1 MKYDMLSL
9 GPARM
14 DVFIKLPDDQIEE
27 TCSIDRKRCMI
38 SLAFGEKIPIQS
50 IDFAVGGNTGN
61 NAVGLTRLGRK
72 VAMAG
77 TMGDAWTDKQAM
89 EMLSAEG
96 VETKYVCFAEG
107 KAGFGVVL
115 NYAEERTILSYYPKA
130 ECSFPAEPDLEAGWL
145 YLTTAGEEYVDFY
158 KQAVEAAEKWGAK
171 IAFNPGSRQIKSGLE
186 KIRFVMEKTEIL
198 FVNKEEAHALL
209 MQGSMSNDQY
219 PITNIKGLLDGLK
232 KIGPKLVIITD
243 GPDGTY
249 LYDGQKFWH
258 MPIVDAPVVERTGA
272 GDAFGSG
279 FLAAIMH
286 GESYE
291 EALRW
296 GTVNSAS
303 VLGFIGPQA
312 GLLNQQQMQ
321 EWLEKSKEVQPV
333 ET

>member
-1 MKYDMLSL
+1 MRYDMLSL

-14 DVFIKLPDDQIEE
+14 DVFIKLPEDQIEE

-38 SLAFGEKIPIQS
+38 SLAFGEKIPIQN
-50 IDFAVGGNTGN
+50 INFAVGGNTGN
-61 NAVGLTRLGRK
+61 NAVGLTRLGHK

-89 EMLSAEG
+89 DILRAEG
-96 VETKYVCFAEG
+96 VETKYICLAEG

-130 ECSFPAEPDLEAGWL
+130 ECTFPVEPDLGANWL

-158 KQAVEAAEKWGAK
+158 RQAVEAAGKWGAK
-171 IAFNPGSRQIKSGLE
+171 VAFNPGSRQIKTGLE
-186 KIRFVMEKTEIL
+186 KIRFVMEKTEVM
-198 FVNKEEAHALL
+198 FVNKEEAAHLL
-209 MQGSMSNDQY
+209 GKQVDAEVKELLAGLREIGAKVAV
-219 PITNIKGLLDGLK
+219 ITN
-232 KIGPKLVIITD
+232 

-249 LYDGQKFWH
+249 LYDGQKYLY
-258 MPIVDAPVVERTGA
+258 MPIVPAPVVERTGA

-279 FLAAIMH
+279 FLAAVMH
-286 GESYE
+286 GKAYE

-296 GTVNSAS
+296 GTCNSGS
-303 VLGFIGPQA
+303 VLGYIGPQA

-321 EWLEKSKEVQPV
+321 DWLEKSNDVQPK
-333 ET
+333 EI

>member
-1 MKYDMLSL
+1 MRYDMLSL

-50 IDFAVGGNTGN
+50 INFAVGGNTGN
-61 NAVGLTRLGRK
+61 NAVGLVRLGRK

-77 TMGDAWTDKQAM
+77 TMGDQWTDKQAM
-89 EMLSAEG
+89 EMLKAEG
-96 VETKYVCFAEG
+96 VETKYICFAQG

-130 ECSFPAEPDLEAGWL
+130 ECTFPTEPDLEAGWL

-158 KQAVEAAEKWGAK
+158 KQAVGAAEKWGAK
-171 IAFNPGSRQIKSGLE
+171 MAFNPGSRQIKAGLE
-186 KIRFVMEKTEIL
+186 NIRFVMEKAEIL
-198 FVNKEEAHALL
+198 FVNKEEVAHLL
-209 MQGSMSNDQY
+209 RKMVDADIKELLVGLKAVGVKVAV
-219 PITNIKGLLDGLK
+219 ITN
-232 KIGPKLVIITD
+232 

-249 LYDGQKFWH
+249 LFDGQKFWH

-279 FLAAIMH
+279 FLAAVMH
-286 GESYE
+286 GKSYE

-303 VLGFIGPQA
+303 VLGYIGPQA
-312 GLLNQQQMQ
+312 GLLNTQQME
-321 EWLEKSKEVQPV
+321 EWLEKSRDVQPR
-333 ET
+333 EI

>member
-1 MKYDMLSL
+1 MRYDMLSL

-14 DVFIKLPDDQIEE
+14 DVFIKLPEDQIEE

-38 SLAFGEKIPIQS
+38 ALAFGEKIPIQS
-50 IDFAVGGNTGN
+50 INFAVGGNTGN

-89 EMLSAEG
+89 EVLKSEG
-96 VETKYVCFAEG
+96 VETKYICFAQG

-145 YLTTAGEEYVDFY
+145 YLTTAGEDYEEFY
-158 KQAVEAAEKWGAK
+158 KQAVEAAGKWRAK
-171 IAFNPGSRQIKSGLE
+171 IAFNPGSRQIKQGLD
-186 KIRFVMEKTEIL
+186 KIKFVMEKTEVL
-198 FVNKEEAHALL
+198 FVNKEEAAHLL
-209 MQGSMSNDQY
+209 GKLVDADVKELLAGLVDVGAKVAI
-219 PITNIKGLLDGLK
+219 ITN
-232 KIGPKLVIITD
+232 

-249 LYDGQKFWH
+249 LHDGQKYWH
-258 MPIVDAPVVERTGA
+258 MPIVDAPVIERTGA

-286 GESYE
+286 GKTYG

-312 GLLNQQQMQ
+312 GLLNMQQMQ
-321 EWLEKSKEVQPV
+321 EWLEKSKDEVPK
-333 ET
+333 EI

>member
-14 DVFIKLPDDQIEE
+14 DVFIKLPEDQIEE

-50 IDFAVGGNTGN
+50 INFAVGGNTGN

-89 EMLSAEG
+89 DILKTEG
-96 VETKYVCFAEG
+96 VETKYICFAKG
-107 KAGFGVVL
+107 RAGFGVVL

-130 ECSFPAEPDLEAGWL
+130 ECTFPTEPDLEANWL
-145 YLTTAGEEYVDFY
+145 YLTTAGEDYEEFY
-158 KQAVEAAEKWGAK
+158 RQAVGAAGKWGAK
-171 IAFNPGSRQIKSGLE
+171 IAFNPGSRQIKAGLE
-186 KIRFVMEKTEIL
+186 KIRFVMEKTETM
-198 FVNKEEAHALL
+198 FVNKEEAAHVLGRMVDAPVKELL
-209 MQGSMSNDQY
+209 E
-219 PITNIKGLLDGLK
+219 GLV
-232 KIGPKLVIITD
+232 KIGVKVAIVTN

-249 LYDGQKFWH
+249 LYDGQKYWH
-258 MPIVDAPVVERTGA
+258 MPVVPAPVVERTGA

-279 FLAAIMH
+279 FLAAVMH
-286 GESYE
+286 GKAYE

-296 GTVNSAS
+296 GTCNSGS
-303 VLGFIGPQA
+303 VLGYIGPQA

-321 EWLEKSKEVQPV
+321 DWLEKSNDVQPK
-333 ET
+333 EI